1 MSTAPVINSVAL
13 CTSAI
18 IITGGNE
25 GTKRIQDMNIYIAVD
40 LFAVIVLMYLI
51 IIDFFTMIFRITGL
65 PDEKARFQ
73 VISTGE
79 EKQ

>member
-1 MSTAPVINSVAL
+1 MGSFS
-13 CTSAI
+13 
-18 IITGGNE
+18 
-25 GTKRIQDMNIYIAVD
+25 IYIAVD

>member
-1 MSTAPVINSVAL
+1 
-13 CTSAI
+13 
-18 IITGGNE
+18 
-25 GTKRIQDMNIYIAVD
+25 MNIYIAVD
-40 LFAVIVLMYLI
+40 LFAIIVLMYLI
-51 IIDFFTMIFRITGL
+51 IIDFVTMIFRITGL

>member
-1 MSTAPVINSVAL
+1 
-13 CTSAI
+13 
-18 IITGGNE
+18 
-25 GTKRIQDMNIYIAVD
+25 MNIYIAVD
-40 LFAVIVLMYLI
+40 LFAIIVLMYLI

-73 VISTGE
+73 VMSLLTGCGFTTHESEFISRGE

>member
-1 MSTAPVINSVAL
+1 MALQGVLNS
-13 CTSAI
+13 
-18 IITGGNE
+18 
-25 GTKRIQDMNIYIAVD
+25 Y
-40 LFAVIVLMYLI
+40 
-51 IIDFFTMIFRITGL
+51 DFFTMIFRITGL

>member
-1 MSTAPVINSVAL
+1 
-13 CTSAI
+13 
-18 IITGGNE
+18 
-25 GTKRIQDMNIYIAVD
+25 MNIYIAVD
-40 LFAVIVLMYLI
+40 LFAIIVLMYLI

-73 VISTGE
+73 VMSLLTGCGFTTHESEFISTGE